1 VTTARGPIRHRS
13 LRVRIT
19 LTYVVSAAVLV
30 VVMSAATYFTVQR
43 ILESQRVTSATR
55 QTVFALLFARDFVGI
70 DPERSQ
76 RVISL
81 LQRRE
86 SLEAM
91 VVEADGWF
99 SSSLSLTP
107 AALPPELRD
116 LVAEERLAYQETEVS
131 GERVLVFGAPL
142 LPPGVDLYLFFSLDD
157 LDETLALLARVL
169 LAVGLVVVLAAAVLA
184 QRVSRRLLQP
194 LAAVSV
200 AAQRVA
206 EGLLETRVITPS
218 QDELGVLA
226 ASFNQMAGGLQRLIE
241 RERRFVASVSHEL
254 RTPLATLATTSE
266 LLLAHRDELDP
277 SGREA
282 VDLIVEDVEE
292 LRRLVEEL
300 LEVSELDSG
309 KAHVNLEQVDLRALV
324 DAIVARRRV
333 DVQVEG
339 PSVVTL
345 TDKARL
351 ERVLGNL
358 VDNAFSHGGGADVRV
373 RVGATDGLCEVAV
386 SDRGP
391 GIPPQDVP
399 RLFDRFFKSDDARS
413 REGGGVG
420 LGLAIALQN
429 AQLLGGTI
437 EVRSDPGQ
445 ETVFRVILPLRTPA
459 EVEVGL

>member
-1 VTTARGPIRHRS
+1 MTTARGQIRHRS

-43 ILESQRVTSATR
+43 ILESQRVTSSTR

-91 VVEADGWF
+91 VVEGDGWF

-142 LPPGVDLYLFFSLDD
+142 PPPGVDLYLFFSLDD

-226 ASFNQMAGGLQRLIE
+226 ASFNEMASGLQRLIE

-277 SGREA
+277 PGREA
-282 VDLIVEDVEE
+282 VDLIVEDVEG

-339 PSVVTL
+339 PSLVTL

-358 VDNAFSHGGGADVRV
+358 VDNAVSHGGGADVQL
-373 RVGATDGLCEVAV
+373 RVGAIDGLCEVAV

-413 REGGGVG
+413 RAGGGVG

>member
-1 VTTARGPIRHRS
+1 MTTARVRLRDRS

-19 LTYVVSAAVLV
+19 LTYVVSATVLV
-30 VVMSAATYFTVQR
+30 IVMSAATYFTVQR
-43 ILESQRVTSATR
+43 ILEGQRVTSATR

-76 RVISL
+76 RVVSL

-86 SLEAM
+86 SLEAL
-91 VVEADGWF
+91 VVEGDGWF

-107 AALPPELRD
+107 AALPSELRD
-116 LVAEERLAYQETEVS
+116 LVAQERLAYQETEVG

-142 LPPGVDLYLFFSLDD
+142 PPPGVDLYLFFSLGD
-157 LDETLALLARVL
+157 LDEILALLARVL
-169 LAVGLVVVLAAAVLA
+169 LAVGLVVVLAAAVVA
-184 QRVSRRLLQP
+184 QRISRRLLQP

-206 EGLLETRVITPS
+206 EGLLETRVVTPS

-226 ASFNQMAGGLQRLIE
+226 ASFNEMAGGLQRLIE

-282 VDLIVEDVEE
+282 VDLIVADVED

-324 DAIVARRRV
+324 EAMVARRRA
-333 DVQVEG
+333 DVPVEG
-339 PSVVTL
+339 PPVVTL

-351 ERVLGNL
+351 QRIVGNL
-358 VDNAFSHGGGADVRV
+358 VDNALSHGEGADVRV
-373 RVGATDGLCEVAV
+373 RVRATDGLCEVTV

-391 GIPPQDVP
+391 GIPAQDIP
-399 RLFDRFFKSDDARS
+399 RLFERFFKSDDARS

-437 EVRSDPGQ
+437 EVRSDPGT
-445 ETVFRVILPLRTPA
+445 ETVFRVVLPLRRPA